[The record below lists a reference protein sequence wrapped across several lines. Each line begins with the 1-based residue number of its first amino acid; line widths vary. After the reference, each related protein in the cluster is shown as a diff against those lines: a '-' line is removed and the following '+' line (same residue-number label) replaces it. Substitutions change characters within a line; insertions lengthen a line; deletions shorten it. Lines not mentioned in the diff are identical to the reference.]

1 MYDEKF
7 LRRTWAE
14 VDLNQIVENVKIYVD
29 SRNRKT
35 KIIAVVKADAYGHG
49 DVKVAEALSKSG
61 VDMFAVSNI
70 YEAITLRGAGIGG
83 EILVLGYTPVEC
95 AELLR
100 RYDITQTLISYDYAL
115 ALYKQNSERIKCH
128 VAIDTGMNRIGL
140 DSSNVELC
148 VQQISECCSMFDVR
162 GMFTHLC
169 VADSSSEKDKCF
181 TRSQIKAFRSIAKAT
196 ENLNIKCVHC
206 LNSAGG
212 VSCTEIEDELSKTVR
227 LGIIMYGLKPS
238 SDFNMPKGIKSALS
252 WKTVVSMIK
261 DVKPG
266 ETIGYGRSYVAQK
279 SIKVATLPVGYAD
292 GYNRLLSNKGYVLIN
307 GKKAHII
314 GRICMDQMMVN
325 VSDIDDVSVG
335 DEVVLLGKSCNF
347 QFTADDMA
355 SLIDTIG
362 YEIVCDISKRVPRI
376 YLQG

>member
-169 VADSSSEKDKCF
+169 VADGAGAEDIQF
-181 TRSQIKAFRSIAKAT
+181 TNLQIDRFKKVADLTKH
-196 ENLNIKCVHC
+196 LNFKYVHC
-206 LNSAGG
+206 LNSAAGI
-212 VSCTEIEDELSKTVR
+212 SCNEIDDGLSEIVR

-238 SDFNMPKGIKSALS
+238 LDFNMPNGIKPALS
-252 WKTVVSMIK
+252 WKTVVSL
-261 DVKPG
+261 VKEVQAG
-266 ETIGYGRSYVAQK
+266 ETIGYGRSYTAQK
-279 SIKVATLPVGYAD
+279 LIKVATLPVGYAD
-292 GYNRLLSNKGYVLIN
+292 GYNRLLSNVGYVLIR
-307 GKKAHII
+307 GQKAAIV
-314 GRICMDQMMVN
+314 GRVCMDQMMVD
-325 VSDIDDVSVG
+325 VSDIDDISIG
-335 DEVVLLGKSCNF
+335 EEVVLLGKSEKSEIS
-347 QFTADDMA
+347 ADDMA
-355 SLIDTIG
+355 SLIGTIG

-376 YLQG
+376 YL

>member
-83 EILVLGYTPVEC
+83 EILVLGYTPVESV
-95 AELLR
+95 ELLH
-100 RYDITQTLISYDYAL
+100 RYDITQTLISYDYAKEL
-115 ALYKQNSERIKCH
+115 HDKCCKPLKCH
-128 VAIDTGMNRIGL
+128 IAIDTGMNRIGF
-140 DSSNVELC
+140 DASNIELC
-148 VQQISECCSMFDVR
+148 VRQIGECCSMLDVE
-162 GMFTHLC
+162 GIITHLC
-169 VADSSSEKDKCF
+169 VADGSSDDDKRFTDLQIEK
-181 TRSQIKAFRSIAKAT
+181 FRTIVDAT
-196 ENLNIKCVHC
+196 ENLNFKCVHC

-212 VSCTEIEDELSKTVR
+212 ISYSEINDRLYEIVR
-227 LGIIMYGLKPS
+227 LGIVMYGLKPS
-238 SDFNMPKGIKSALS
+238 KDFNMPKGIKSVLS
-252 WKTVVSMIK
+252 WKTVVSMMK

-314 GRICMDQMMVN
+314 GRICMDQMMVD

-347 QFTADDMA
+347 QLTADDMA